1 METEDHDNTAAGGE
15 PEVEFE
21 NPPVANDK
29 ACTAVEELEK
39 SETEAERDPVNEPS
53 EAEHSE
59 RNDETTSGESEIT
72 VEVPTASDK
81 KAGEA
86 DDVKEVHDEN
96 ISDISEQTAG
106 ESDRLECTSQ
116 SVAREIK
123 ELTTD
128 RTLVLV
134 GDTNSIEIGSN
145 NLLLDH
151 DVQTNEE
158 QFSHK
163 LYDLFGRRIYVIN
176 MLGLQNIDKFPLKR
190 GIHAFLLLLQN
201 GLHISQYSSGVQWLE
216 KTFGKGSL
224 PYLLTVVTHKTDEK
238 CESALTEL
246 EANSGEKRYLT
257 CNNSM
262 MDVNDIIAL
271 FKNIDDLV
279 SENDPHCYSGLM
291 CDDKDQLDPKSQEE
305 ERINSSVSQQN
316 QTVDESEKNASAIKL
331 KCHPVT
337 QPGDA
342 EHSEKNDGST
352 TSDGKPQDKSVKTSA
367 PNEKACT
374 AVEELE
380 KSETEAKCDPVND
393 PSEAEH
399 SERNNETTSGESEI
413 TVEVPTAS
421 DKKVDESEKN
431 ASAIKLKC
439 HPVTEPGDAEHSE
452 KNDGSTTSDGKPQDK
467 SVKTSAPNE
476 KACTAVEELEESE
489 TEAERDPVNE
499 PNEAEHSERNN
510 ETTSGESEITV
521 EVPTASDKKVD
532 ESDKNASAIK
542 LKCHPVTEPGDAE
555 HSEKSDGSTT
565 SHGEPQ
571 DKSVKTSAP
580 NEKACTAV
588 EELEESET
596 EAERDPVNEPN
607 EAEHSERNNETTSG
621 ESEITVEVP
630 TASDKKVDESDKNAS
645 AIKLKCHP
653 VTEPGDAEHSEKSDG
668 STTSHGEP
676 QDKSV
681 KTSAPNE
688 KACTAVEELE
698 KSETEVKCDP
708 VDEPSEAE
716 HSERNNETTSGESEI
731 TVEVP
736 TASHKKAG
744 EADEVKEVH
753 DENSSDISEQTA
765 GESDRLEC
773 TSQSVAREIKEL
785 TTDLTLVLVGD
796 TNSIEIGSNNL
807 LLDRDVQTNEA
818 QFSHKLYDLFGRRI
832 YVINMLGL
840 QNIDKFPLKRG
851 IHAFLLLLQN
861 GLHISQYS
869 SGVQWLE
876 KTFGKGSLPY
886 LLTVVTHKSDEK
898 CESVLTELE
907 ANSAEKR
914 YLTCNN
920 SMMDVNEIIALLK
933 NIDDLVSEND
943 PHCYSGLMY
952 DDKDHLDPK
961 SQEEERINSS
971 VSQQNQTVDE
981 SEKNASAIKLKCHP
995 VTEPG
1000 DAEHSE
1006 KNDGSTTSDG
1016 EPQDKSVKTSA
1027 PSEKGTLHTDADGNK
1042 DKKSEKIFE
1051 EKRTEQYQREF
1062 KTLLRRLHLQQK
1074 LTPADFLRISQPVK
1088 QQHDTSEKDLAHT
1101 FLQRLMMLDY
1111 RARYIPVKQD
1121 SPEMSCTKPLNTVT
1135 EEEEEEE
1142 EEEDD
1147 DFANFSTS
1155 VDSLKPKQSHVHPM
1169 DVQMAVFHCSDSFL
1183 KQNMIT
1189 KLSQCQY
1196 AVPLL
1201 VPDPVKMDIKCPLWT
1216 FRQIRK
1222 SWKITQT
1229 KDDSNIITMKS
1240 MPICKAKTPMVSFFR
1255 LGSLSRS
1262 KSELINTLINDRHS
1276 TFFHRNCKG
1285 STKSRHLMD
1294 GVAEIAWY
1302 CPAGKHDDAFT
1313 DCIAFCNLHGDAL
1326 LIEEQCKTL
1335 MEKSSVNVVL
1345 VQTLNKSHKSW
1356 TVVSALLK
1364 ATKPLICLI
1373 VDDDCGA
1380 VETKEGKYK
1389 MGLKDRSQSDV
1400 GEELKEIIGKILSG
1414 PHTSFQL
1421 ETMAKVSGIR
1431 VDEDDSVYQKGK
1443 SAAMTIVN
1451 LLQKMDVSKI
1461 KDKYLP
1467 CRGQLWHDWCKTNKE
1482 QYRLKGHIEKEKCEK
1497 QQELEIIRQKQRDAS
1512 SSELIKLFIESL
1524 SSLPLEDKEYF
1535 LKWLQILL
1543 DSLSTD
1549 DLSSILQEYDE
1560 KWSEVLDLKKRGKSD
1575 QLIRKQTELEKIS
1588 AKLQSATFGLEHIFR
1603 EIGQIYEAHKSLKK
1617 QTKQKE
1623 IDWSK
1628 YPELAAELMIAGH
1641 PMELMDGD
1649 AGYVPLTW
1657 ISSLLDE
1664 VINKLGDKRIF
1675 VLSVLGLQSSGKST
1689 MLNAM
1694 FGLQF
1699 AVSAGRCTKGAF
1711 MQLVKVSEKMK
1722 MKDFKFDY
1730 VLVVDTEG
1738 LRALELAGNASLH
1751 HDNELATFV
1760 VGLGNMTLI
1769 NIFGEN
1775 PADMQDVL
1783 QIVVQAIMRMKKV
1796 KLSPSCLFVHQ
1807 NVTDIGAAEKNMD
1820 GKRRLQEK
1828 LDEMAKLAA
1837 KEEVYDAECFNDII
1851 VFDVQKDVK
1860 YFAQLWEGSPPM
1872 APPNPG
1878 YSESIQDLKNFILSK
1893 ASQSAGTTLSK
1904 FKSNIKDLWAALL
1917 KENFVFSFKNTLE
1930 IAVYRKLEVQY
1941 GNWTW
1946 ALRSNMLTIENQ
1958 LYNRIENEKLEKV
1971 DHSYLLKKQ
1980 SKTYEEVKKDM
1991 KKYFDDDRDKEIL
2004 AQWRSR
2010 FEIKIKEFHD
2020 ERVGGVK
2027 RKLDEVIQQKN
2038 ACKKLDDKKAEFEK
2052 MLLQKSEELAQQLKD
2067 KAKDEEE
2074 LKRQFDG
2081 VWSGLVAELT
2091 GDIKPIKDITL
2102 EDEKK
2107 FILDELSI
2115 EWSLIDDSKSSES
2128 YKKISTMGDY
2138 FKYVTLNNHEE
2149 LCDKSQQ
2156 SQDGKK
2162 ANKKTKEQE
2171 GWRTWF
2177 LQKFWRSGS
2186 TQQEEPCKSSEKFSF
2201 EENQLITS
2209 LINNVA
2215 QQSIGIIQGKPVAS
2229 RGYSQTYLQ
2238 EVAKNVKDKVTEF
2251 ENTRK
2256 YTLKKEFTVD
2266 LLLYVLE
2273 MVGSKLLESHNKFK
2287 TKNDAVTFVESKKI
2301 QYYSIFRSFCKGNS
2315 SAVVLGELI
2324 CDKLKVSTVE
2334 AVCNKTA
2341 LDLAGEMRCNSP
2353 AFSGNRL
2360 NLEKHV
2366 LKSLAEKEDFD
2377 SYMNYIRHPRK
2388 QAEIFIRE
2396 EVKKYIFTE
2405 HKAKTLNILKKN
2417 VDDIEKLVIQ
2427 ALFTA
2432 TERVKTE
2439 RGDTDMWLKEF
2450 SSLLKENDKL
2460 TFNTICCQNFSDIE
2474 NFDFLKEEIQKG
2486 LRPIIQDLR
2495 RLSLDKMQEFR
2506 LKPDQILIDQLCKCC
2521 WVKCPFCS
2529 AVCTNT
2535 VEDHSPDDHSV
2546 PFHRST
2552 AVTGRYYRNTDELS
2566 IEFCTT
2572 KVASDLHFCLH
2583 ADSDE
2588 SIPYKKYR
2596 TGGPKYAN
2604 WRIDYDESKLKYW
2617 KWFVCRFQEQLEDH
2631 YKSKFKGR
2639 GEIPSEWKTH
2649 SKEEAIKSLDEMC
2662 E

>member
-1 METEDHDNTAAGGE
+1 MEAEDHDNTAAGGE

-21 NPPVANDK
+21 NPPVAND
-29 ACTAVEELEK
+29 
-39 SETEAERDPVNEPS
+39 
-53 EAEHSE
+53 
-59 RNDETTSGESEIT
+59 
-72 VEVPTASDK
+72 
-81 KAGEA
+81 
-86 DDVKEVHDEN
+86 
-96 ISDISEQTAG
+96 
-106 ESDRLECTSQ
+106 
-116 SVAREIK
+116 
-123 ELTTD
+123 
-128 RTLVLV
+128 
-134 GDTNSIEIGSN
+134 
-145 NLLLDH
+145 
-151 DVQTNEE
+151 
-158 QFSHK
+158 
-163 LYDLFGRRIYVIN
+163 
-176 MLGLQNIDKFPLKR
+176 
-190 GIHAFLLLLQN
+190 
-201 GLHISQYSSGVQWLE
+201 
-216 KTFGKGSL
+216 
-224 PYLLTVVTHKTDEK
+224 
-238 CESALTEL
+238 
-246 EANSGEKRYLT
+246 
-257 CNNSM
+257 
-262 MDVNDIIAL
+262 
-271 FKNIDDLV
+271 
-279 SENDPHCYSGLM
+279 
-291 CDDKDQLDPKSQEE
+291 
-305 ERINSSVSQQN
+305 
-316 QTVDESEKNASAIKL
+316 
-331 KCHPVT
+331 
-337 QPGDA
+337 
-342 EHSEKNDGST
+342 
-352 TSDGKPQDKSVKTSA
+352 
-367 PNEKACT
+367 
-374 AVEELE
+374 
-380 KSETEAKCDPVND
+380 
-393 PSEAEH
+393 
-399 SERNNETTSGESEI
+399 
-413 TVEVPTAS
+413 
-421 DKKVDESEKN
+421 
-431 ASAIKLKC
+431 
-439 HPVTEPGDAEHSE
+439 
-452 KNDGSTTSDGKPQDK
+452 
-467 SVKTSAPNE
+467 
-476 KACTAVEELEESE
+476 
-489 TEAERDPVNE
+489 
-499 PNEAEHSERNN
+499 
-510 ETTSGESEITV
+510 
-521 EVPTASDKKVD
+521 
-532 ESDKNASAIK
+532 
-542 LKCHPVTEPGDAE
+542 
-555 HSEKSDGSTT
+555 
-565 SHGEPQ
+565 
-571 DKSVKTSAP
+571 
-580 NEKACTAV
+580 
-588 EELEESET
+588 
-596 EAERDPVNEPN
+596 
-607 EAEHSERNNETTSG
+607 
-621 ESEITVEVP
+621 
-630 TASDKKVDESDKNAS
+630 
-645 AIKLKCHP
+645 
-653 VTEPGDAEHSEKSDG
+653 
-668 STTSHGEP
+668 
-676 QDKSV
+676 
-681 KTSAPNE
+681 
-688 KACTAVEELE
+688 
-698 KSETEVKCDP
+698 
-708 VDEPSEAE
+708 
-716 HSERNNETTSGESEI
+716 
-731 TVEVP
+731 
-736 TASHKKAG
+736 KAG

-773 TSQSVAREIKEL
+773 TSQSVAREIKKL

-796 TNSIEIGSNNL
+796 TNSIEIGSKNL
-807 LLDRDVQTNEA
+807 LLDHDVQTNEE
-818 QFSHKLYDLFGRRI
+818 QFSHKLYDLFGRCI

-898 CESVLTELE
+898 CESALTELK
-907 ANSAEKR
+907 ANSGEKR

-952 DDKDHLDPK
+952 DDKDQLDPK

-971 VSQQNQTVDE
+971 VSQQNQTDESEKNASAIKLKCHPVTEPGDAEHSEKNDGSTTSDGEPPDKSVKESAPNEKACTAVEELEESETEAKGDPVNEPSEAEHSERNNETTSGESEITVEVPTASDKKVDESEKNASAIKLKCHPVTEPGDAEHSEKNDGSTTSDGEPPDKSVKKSAPNEKACTAVEELEESETEAKRDPVNEPSEAEHSERNNETTSGESEITVEVPTASDKKVDE

-1016 EPQDKSVKTSA
+1016 EPQDKSVKESA
-1027 PSEKGTLHTDADGNK
+1027 PNEKGTLHTDADGNK

-1051 EKRTEQYQREF
+1051 EKRKEQYQREF
-1062 KTLLRRLHLQQK
+1062 KTLLSRLHLQQK

-1088 QQHDTSEKDLAHT
+1088 QQHNTSEKDPAHT

-1121 SPEMSCTKPLNTVT
+1121 SPEVSHSKSQNTET
-1135 EEEEEEE
+1135 EE

-1147 DFANFSTS
+1147 DFANFNTS
-1155 VDSLKPKQSHVHPM
+1155 ADSHKPKQSHVHPM

-1201 VPDPVKMDIKCPLWT
+1201 VPDPITMDIKCPLWT
-1216 FRQIRK
+1216 FRQITK

-1229 KDDSNIITMKS
+1229 KDNSNIVIMKS
-1240 MPICKAKTPMVSFFR
+1240 MPICKAEMPMVSFFR
-1255 LGSLSRS
+1255 LGSLSLS
-1262 KSELINTLINDRHS
+1262 KSQLINTLINDRHS

-1326 LIEEQCKTL
+1326 LIEKQCKTL

-1345 VQTLNKSHKSW
+1345 LQTLEKSHKSW

-1364 ATKPLICLI
+1364 SPKPLICLI
-1373 VDDDCGA
+1373 VDNDCGA

-1414 PHTSFQL
+1414 QHTSFQL
-1421 ETMAKVSGIR
+1421 ETMAEVSGIK
-1431 VDEDDSVYQKGK
+1431 VDEDNTVCQEGK
-1443 SAAMTIVN
+1443 SAAVKIVN

-1461 KDKYLP
+1461 KDEYLP
-1467 CRGQLWHDWCKTNKE
+1467 CQGRLWHEWCRKNKE
-1482 QYRLKGHIEKEKCEK
+1482 QYHLKGRIEKEKCKK
-1497 QQELEIIRQKQRDAS
+1497 QQEMERIRQKQCDAS
-1512 SSELIKLFIESL
+1512 FSELIKLFIQSL
-1524 SSLPLEDKEYF
+1524 SSLSPKEKEYF

-1549 DLSSILQEYDE
+1549 DLSSVLQEYDE
-1560 KWSEVLDLKKRGKSD
+1560 KWSEVLDLKKKRGKSD
-1575 QLIRKQTELEKIS
+1575 QLIKKQIELEKIS

-1617 QTKQKE
+1617 QTKMEKT
-1623 IDWSK
+1623 DWSK
-1628 YPELAAELMIAGH
+1628 YPELAAELMIAGQ

-1649 AGYVPLTW
+1649 AGHVPLTW

-1711 MQLVKVSEKMK
+1711 MQLVKVSEEMK
-1722 MKDFKFDY
+1722 MKFDY

-1738 LRALELAGNASLH
+1738 LRALELAGNATLH

-1796 KLSPSCLFVHQ
+1796 KLSPSCVFVHQ

-1851 VFDVQKDVK
+1851 AFDVQKDVK

-1904 FKSNIKDLWAALL
+1904 FKSNIKDLWEALL

-1946 ALRSNMLTIENQ
+1946 ALRSNMLTVENQ
-1958 LYNRIENEKLEKV
+1958 LYNRIENGKLEKV
-1971 DHSYLLKKQ
+1971 DPSYLFKEM
-1980 SKTYEEVKKDM
+1980 SKTYEEVKKNM
-1991 KKYFDDDRDKEIL
+1991 KEYFDDDRDKEIL
-2004 AQWRSR
+2004 AQWRGR

-2020 ERVGGVK
+2020 EQVRGVK

-2052 MLLQKSEELAQQLKD
+2052 MLLQKSKELAQQLRD

-2074 LKRQFDG
+2074 LKRQFNG
-2081 VWSGLVAELT
+2081 VWSGWVTDLT
-2091 GDIKPIKDITL
+2091 GDIKPIKDIDL
-2102 EDEKK
+2102 EDEKMS
-2107 FILDELSI
+2107 ILNELCN
-2115 EWSLIDDSKSSES
+2115 EWALIDDSKSSKS
-2128 YKKISTMGDY
+2128 YKTISTTGNY
-2138 FKYVTLNNHEE
+2138 FKYVTLNKYEE
-2149 LCDKSQQ
+2149 LCNKSQQ
-2156 SQDGKK
+2156 SQDGKRE
-2162 ANKKTKEQE
+2162 NKKIKGQG
-2171 GWRTWF
+2171 GWKTWLF
-2177 LQKFWRSGS
+2177 QTLLRSGS
-2186 TQQEEPCKSSEKFSF
+2186 TQEEGPLKSSEKFSY
-2201 EENQLITS
+2201 EEQQLFTS
-2209 LINNVA
+2209 LIDNVE
-2215 QQSIGIIQGKPVAS
+2215 QQSICIIESKPVAT

-2238 EVAKNVKDKVTEF
+2238 EVAKNVKEKVTEF
-2251 ENTRK
+2251 ENKTK
-2256 YTLKKEFTVD
+2256 YALKKEFTVD
-2266 LLLYVLE
+2266 LLLYVFDV
-2273 MVGSKLLESHNKFK
+2273 VGSKLLESHNEFK
-2287 TKNDAVTFVESKKI
+2287 MKNDAATFVESKKI
-2301 QYYSIFRSFCKGNS
+2301 QYYNIFRSFCKGHS

-2324 CDKLKVSTVE
+2324 CEKLKDSTVE

-2341 LDLAGEMRCNSP
+2341 IDLSGEMRCNSP
-2353 AFSGNRL
+2353 AFKGNRL

-2366 LKSLAEKEDFD
+2366 LKSLAEKEDFN
-2377 SYMNYIRHPRK
+2377 SYIRYIRHPRR
-2388 QAEIFIRE
+2388 QAEIFIRQ

-2417 VDDIEKLVIQ
+2417 VDDIKKLVIQ

-2432 TERVKTE
+2432 TEKVKTQ

-2450 SSLLKENDKL
+2450 SSLLKENDEL
-2460 TFNTICCQNFSDIE
+2460 TFDTICCQNFSDI
-2474 NFDFLKEEIQKG
+2474 NKFDFLKEEIEKG
-2486 LRPIIQDLR
+2486 LTPIIQELSS
-2495 RLSLDKMQEFR
+2495 LSLDKMQKFR

-2535 VEDHSPDDHSV
+2535 LEDHSPDDHSV

-2552 AVTGRYYRNTDELS
+2552 AITGWHYRNTDELG

-2572 KVASDLHFCLH
+2572 KVASDLSFYPHP
-2583 ADSDE
+2583 DSDK
-2588 SIPYKKYR
+2588 SIPFKQYR
-2596 TGGPKYAN
+2596 TGGPEYAN

-2617 KWFVCRFQEQLEDH
+2617 KWFVCRFQKQLEDH
-2631 YKSKFKGR
+2631 YKLKFKGR

-2662 E
+2662 EVANTTQLQPC